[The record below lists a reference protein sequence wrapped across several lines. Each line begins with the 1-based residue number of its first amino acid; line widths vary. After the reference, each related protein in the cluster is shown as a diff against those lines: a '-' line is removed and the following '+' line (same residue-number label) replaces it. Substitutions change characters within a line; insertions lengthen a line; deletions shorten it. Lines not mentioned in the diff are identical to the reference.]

1 MSGGGQFPLSEGLEH
16 PNLPDGTGEFLDA
29 WLMLLEKM
37 VNPKAILDSPHV
49 VSSKC
54 TGMYDRYE
62 VFDPIKYLTDIHKVI
77 IRKLLFTNVYVFLML
92 LSCNV

>member
-1 MSGGGQFPLSEGLEH
+1 MSGGGQFSLSDGLEH

-62 VFDPIKYLTDIHKVI
+62 VFDPIKYLTDIHKV
-77 IRKLLFTNVYVFLML
+77 ML
-92 LSCNV
+92 